1 MRSARVTWCPPGS
14 AGRCRLSKS
23 TSCFSEIDP
32 PQGDEP
38 VEWILVTTLPIDTEE
53 DVRKIIQY
61 YTVRWMIEVLFRT
74 RNGLPRGGPAV

>member
-1 MRSARVTWCPPGS
+1 MVDGNLAPIERRELRCVRPASTLSPPRRPDRVLPS
-14 AGRCRLSKS
+14 VAINVVLVR
-23 TSCFSEIDP
+23 EIDS

-61 YTVRWMIEVLFRT
+61 YLLD
-74 RNGLPRGGPAV
+74 G